1 MASRFRR
8 RMVMLL
14 LTAYA
19 LFVALITLSPHM
31 PGASVTRKLAHWLV
45 RKANERGVDWVD
57 FLTIEF
63 LGNILM
69 FIPLGFFAGLLV
81 SRKAWWTLLFMGTA
95 FSGFIEFYQATFLSE
110 RVPEVRDLISNT
122 TGFLIGATV
131 AITLRFIVSHRDS
144 LVEQDRRAAE
154 LARQRV

>member
-1 MASRFRR
+1 
-8 RMVMLL
+8 MVMLL
-14 LTAYA
+14 LTVYA
-19 LFVALITLSPHM
+19 IFVGFITLSPHM
-31 PGASVTRKLAHWLV
+31 PGASLTRRFARWIV

-63 LGNILM
+63 FGNILM
-69 FIPLGFFAGLLV
+69 FIPLGFFAALLV
-81 SRKAWWTLLFMGTA
+81 SRRAWWTLLLMGTA
-95 FSGFIEFYQATFLSE
+95 FSAFIEFYQATFLSD

-131 AITLRFIVSHRDS
+131 AITLRLIVSHRDR

-154 LARQRV
+154 LARQRAKRPIPYA